1 MPIPESFIAEL
12 TSRCDIESTISSYVP
27 LKRAGRLLKG
37 LCPFHGEK
45 TPSFTVYPETASF
58 YCFGCGAGGDVITF
72 IKRIENLDYLDAVK
86 FLADRAG
93 MTVPESAHVNDAES
107 KLRVRVLEANRAAAR
122 FFHDQLYSPAGAE
135 ALAYYRKRG
144 YTDKTI
150 RHFGLGYAPNDYFA
164 LANEL
169 RKQGF
174 RDDELIAAF
183 LCKRGQKGGLYDVFR
198 NRVMVPIIDIRG
210 NVIAFGG
217 RVLDDS
223 KPKYVNT
230 SDTPAFKKSR
240 NLFALNFAKATGAKE
255 LILCEGYMD
264 VIAMHQAGFENAVAA
279 LGTSFT
285 EEHANL
291 LARYTENVTMIF
303 DSDEAGKKA
312 TRRAIDILRPTG
324 VGIRVV
330 NIPDG
335 KDPDE
340 FIKKNGADRFRSLL
354 QKSAGDVE
362 YRLIEIASRHDLTT
376 DIGKTEYLNEAARL
390 LASLDD
396 PIESDVYAGR
406 LAREMEVQKSV
417 MTERVKSIRAGRER
431 SRRKNQ
437 TSQVLRKNAQ
447 ITEAV
452 NKEAKEHPRAAAA
465 EERLIGTLLRHP
477 DLFKAAQ
484 QELPPETLATSF
496 NKRLYKTLLDRNQAG
511 LLTELP
517 FLAEEYSPEEM
528 AYITKMQQDAA
539 IQTGSR
545 EEFEALCDVLREEE
559 RARAVQNVEEASDD
573 AIRDYINSLKNK
585 HRAENTGGK
594 TNG

>member
-27 LKRAGRLLKG
+27 LKRTGRLLKG

-45 TPSFTVYPETASF
+45 TASFTVYPETASF

-122 FFHDQLYSPAGAE
+122 FFHEQLYSPAGAE
-135 ALAYYRKRG
+135 ALAYYKKRG

-150 RHFGLGYAPNDYFA
+150 RHFGLGYAPNEFFS

-174 RDDELIAAF
+174 REDELIAAF
-183 LCKRGQKGGLYDVFR
+183 LCKRGQKGGVYDVFR

-340 FIKKNGADRFRSLL
+340 FIKKNGAERFRVLL

-406 LAREMEVQKSV
+406 LAKEMDVQKSV
-417 MTERVKSIRAGRER
+417 MTERIKSIRAGKER
-431 SRRKNQ
+431 YQRKNQ
-437 TSQVLRKNAQ
+437 TSQALRDAARM
-447 ITEAV
+447 TDAV
-452 NKEAKEHPRAAAA
+452 NKEAKDHPRAAAA
-465 EERLIGTLLRHP
+465 EEKLIGLLLRHP
-477 DLFKAAQ
+477 DLFKEAKKD
-484 QELPPETLATSF
+484 LPPETLATAF
-496 NKRLYKTLLDRNQAG
+496 NKRLYKTLLDRHEAG

-517 FLAEEYSPEEM
+517 FLAEEYTPEEM

-539 IQTGSR
+539 MQTGSK
-545 EEFEALCDVLREEE
+545 EELSALCAVLREEE
-559 RARAVQNVEEASDD
+559 RTRAVKNVSEASDD
-573 AIRDYINSLKNK
+573 DILNYIKGLKK
-585 HRAENTGGK
+585 
-594 TNG
+594 

>member
-1 MPIPESFIAEL
+1 MPIPDSFLAEL
-12 TSRCDIESTISSYVP
+12 TARCDIESTISSYVP

-72 IKRIENLDYLDAVK
+72 IKRIENLDYIDAVK

-93 MTVPESAHVNDAES
+93 MAVPETARVNDAES

-122 FFHDQLYSPAGAE
+122 FFHEQLYSPAGAE
-135 ALAYYRKRG
+135 ALAYYKKRG

-150 RHFGLGYAPNDYFA
+150 RHFGLGYAPNDFFS

-174 RDDELIAAF
+174 REEELIAAF
-183 LCKRGQKGGLYDVFR
+183 LCKRGQKGGVYDVFR

-285 EEHANL
+285 EEHAHL

-362 YRLIEIASRHDLTT
+362 YRLIEIASRHDLKT
-376 DIGKTEYLNEAARL
+376 DIGKAEYLNEAARL

-406 LAREMEVQKSV
+406 LAREMDVQKTV
-417 MTERVKSIRAGRER
+417 MTERIKSIRAGRER
-431 SRRKNQ
+431 SRKKAQ
-437 TSQVLRKNAQ
+437 TSEVLRNAARA
-447 ITEAV
+447 TTVV
-452 NKEAKEHPRAAAA
+452 NPDARTYPRAAAA
-465 EERLIGTLLRHP
+465 EEKLIGTLLRHP
-477 DLFKAAQ
+477 DLFKEA
-484 QELPPETLATSF
+484 EKRLPPEMLATAF
-496 NKRLYKTLLDRNQAG
+496 NKRLYQTLLERHQAG
-511 LLTELP
+511 LLIELP

-539 IQTGSR
+539 LQTGSK
-545 EEFEALCDVLREEE
+545 EEFAAVCDVLAEEH
-559 RARAVQNVEEASDD
+559 RVRAVQNVGETSNDD
-573 AIRDYINSLKNK
+573 ILAYMDSLKQK
-585 HRAENTGGK
+585 HKAEKAGGK

>member
-45 TPSFTVYPETASF
+45 TASFTVYPETASF

-122 FFHDQLYSPAGAE
+122 FFHEQLYSPAGAE
-135 ALAYYRKRG
+135 ALAYYKKRG

-150 RHFGLGYAPNDYFA
+150 RHFGLGYAPNEFFS

-174 RDDELIAAF
+174 REDELIAAF
-183 LCKRGQKGGLYDVFR
+183 LCKRGQKGGVYDVFR

-340 FIKKNGADRFRSLL
+340 FIKKNGAERFRVLL

-406 LAREMEVQKSV
+406 LAKEMDVQKSV
-417 MTERVKSIRAGRER
+417 MAERIKSIRAGKER
-431 SRRKNQ
+431 YQRKNQ
-437 TSQVLRKNAQ
+437 TSQALRDAARM
-447 ITEAV
+447 TDAV
-452 NKEAKEHPRAAAA
+452 NKEAKDHPRAAAA
-465 EERLIGTLLRHP
+465 EEKLIGLLLRHP
-477 DLFKAAQ
+477 DLFKEAKKD
-484 QELPPETLATSF
+484 LPPETLATAF
-496 NKRLYKTLLDRNQAG
+496 NKRLYKTLLDRHEAG

-517 FLAEEYSPEEM
+517 FLAEEYTPEEM

-539 IQTGSR
+539 MQTGSK
-545 EEFEALCDVLREEE
+545 EELSALCAVLREEE
-559 RARAVQNVEEASDD
+559 RTRAVKNVSEASDD
-573 AIRDYINSLKNK
+573 DILNYIKGLKK
-585 HRAENTGGK
+585 
-594 TNG
+594 

>member
-12 TSRCDIESTISSYVP
+12 TSRCDIESTVSSYVP

-93 MTVPESAHVNDAES
+93 MTVPETAHVNDAES

-122 FFHDQLYSPAGAE
+122 FFHEQLYSPAGAE

-240 NLFALNFAKATGAKE
+240 NLFALNFAKATGSKE

-340 FIKKNGADRFRSLL
+340 FIKKNGAERFRNLL

-362 YRLIEIASRHDLTT
+362 YRLIEIASRHDLAT

-406 LAREMEVQKSV
+406 LAREMDVQKSV
-417 MTERVKSIRAGRER
+417 MTERIKGIRAGKER
-431 SRRKNQ
+431 NRRKNQ
-437 TSQVLRKNAQ
+437 TSEALRNAAR
-447 ITEAV
+447 TTTVANPEART
-452 NKEAKEHPRAAAA
+452 HPRAAAA
-465 EERLIGTLLRHP
+465 EEKLIGTLLRHP
-477 DLFKAAQ
+477 DLFKEA
-484 QELPPETLATSF
+484 EKSLPPETLATAF
-496 NKRLYKTLLDRNQAG
+496 NKRLYKTLLDRHKAG
-511 LLTELP
+511 LLVELP
-517 FLAEEYSPEEM
+517 FLAEEYTPEEM

-539 IQTGSR
+539 IQTGSK
-545 EEFEALCDVLREEE
+545 EEFAALCDVLREEE
-559 RARAVQNVEEASDD
+559 RARAVQNIEEASDD
-573 AIRDYINSLKNK
+573 DILGYIGSLKNK
-585 HRAENTGGK
+585 HRAENAGGK